1 MQSIRQQRMNKIMQ
15 VQGEVGQHKGYAA
28 IKIAQ
33 NVHEL
38 LRKSKSETK
47 CIGELAIQDI
57 RKKLL
62 QDQFNSIKMYD
73 IPKGEDKPG
82 IQFKSVHNMY
92 DLQTLKM
99 TKLYKKNQRNDI
111 EKQVRSQLAKEPDK
125 QLFLSEIYEQLED
138 NSDGEVLK
146 RKQKVKEESLATQSK
161 EYDDS
166 KDQITDLKQWT
177 KKMKELKKKQQNK
190 KNESDIVDLPKSK
203 DRTQSEIKNPLV
215 RQDCARNQKIDKSNS
230 PQNTQNTPKSYQD
243 IMKNAVSR
251 AKQLKSLNEDP
262 SVERS
267 IQQYLQKASTVA
279 LNELKEIGEL
289 NVDEEKG
296 LSKNFDFT
304 NEEVQRMYNTLVRV
318 QFSQFK
324 SEAEKAK
331 FYQKQTQ
338 LIANKLIQKIKQ
350 NESIIEAKIA
360 TQENLRLETHDFHDK
375 LIQIKQLSQ
384 QLQQEIEEMKDPK
397 SSYNMQVS
405 QSRKS
410 LVNQFMSKQN
420 KEKELQQDLN
430 VLKESRIAYIHKI
443 LFNKKTLEQIDSDL
457 QNKKKEN
464 KNIQRCL
471 ITFYFQILKN
481 AQDVRNT
488 GIAWVISRL
497 NALNEKLNYQDFPDY
512 LDQKAKEYLLQK
524 ATMLQEIEQLEKE
537 LSESFKQY
545 KQEQSFDNSLAIIQ
559 QSLSHNDSLE
569 ISSLP
574 SIFPYDSNKL
584 SAIDLT
590 QARIQASKSSR
601 NNYQIDKL
609 GPITLGLKNEDLENL
624 ENMLIRLNQKN
635 LPVTN
640 GTLIYRETQKRIK
653 QQIKQQQ
660 GGSIE
665 VSQINDSSTVLK
677 EQAIHSYDKCN
688 AQLNKIKIKL
698 LHLDDEQVTRI
709 VKEFDYKNYSKRF
722 NIDPITVIS
731 CLVGGLRCDREIIK
745 QGIKQTHYD

>member
-190 KNESDIVDLPKSK
+190 KNESDIIELPRSK

-296 LSKNFDFT
+296 LSTNFDFT
-304 NEEVQRMYNTLVRV
+304 NEDVQRMYNTLVRV

-350 NESIIEAKIA
+350 NEQIIGAKISA
-360 TQENLRLETHDFHDK
+360 QENLRLETHDFHDK
-375 LIQIKQLSQ
+375 LIQIKQLSL

-420 KEKELQQDLN
+420 KEKELQQDLHI
-430 VLKESRIAYIHKI
+430 LKESRIAYIHKI

-457 QNKKKEN
+457 QTKKKEN
-464 KNIQRCL
+464 KNIQKCL
-471 ITFYFQILKN
+471 INFYFQILKN

-497 NALNEKLNYQDFPDY
+497 NALNEKLNYQHFPDY

-524 ATMLQEIEQLEKE
+524 ASLLQEIEQLEKE

-601 NNYQIDKL
+601 NNYQLDKL

-653 QQIKQQQ
+653 QQIKQEQ

-688 AQLNKIKIKL
+688 TQLNKIKIKL

>member
-1 MQSIRQQRMNKIMQ
+1 MQSIRKQRMNKIMQ

-28 IKIAQ
+28 IKIVS

-38 LRKSKSETK
+38 LRKSKSETN

-57 RKKLL
+57 SKKLL

-82 IQFKSVHNMY
+82 IQFKSVHSMY
-92 DLQTLKM
+92 DLQALKM
-99 TKLYKKNQRNDI
+99 TKLYKKNERNAI

-125 QLFLSEIYEQLED
+125 QLLLSEIYEQLED

-166 KDQITDLKQWT
+166 KDQLTDLKQWT

-190 KNESDIVDLPKSK
+190 KNENDTIVLPRSK
-203 DRTQSEIKNPLV
+203 ERAQTEIKNPLI
-215 RQDCARNQKIDKSNS
+215 RQNGTQNKKIEKSNS
-230 PQNTQNTPKSYQD
+230 PSNTQNPLQSYKD
-243 IMKNAVSR
+243 IMKNAVSK
-251 AKQLKSLNEDP
+251 AKQLKSLNEDL

-267 IQQYLQKASTVA
+267 VEQYLQKASSVA

-289 NVDEEKG
+289 NIDEEKG
-296 LSKNFDFT
+296 LSTNFDYT
-304 NEEVQRMYNTLVRV
+304 NEDIQRMYNTLVKV
-318 QFSQFK
+318 QLSQFK

-331 FYQKQTQ
+331 FYKKQTQ

-350 NESIIEAKIA
+350 NEQIIDARITA
-360 TQENLRLETHDFHDK
+360 QEKLRLETHDFHDK

-384 QLQQEIEEMKDPK
+384 QLQQEIQEMKDPK
-397 SSYNMQVS
+397 LSMQINK
-405 QSRKS
+405 SRMS
-410 LVNQFMSKQN
+410 LVNQLMSSQN

-430 VLKESRIAYIHKI
+430 ILKESRIAYKNKI

-457 QNKKKEN
+457 QSKKKEN
-464 KNIQRCL
+464 KNLQKCL
-471 ITFYFQILKN
+471 INFYFQVLKN
-481 AQDVRNT
+481 GQDVRNT

-497 NALNEKLNYQDFPDY
+497 NALNEKSSYQSFPEY

-545 KQEQSFDNSLAIIQ
+545 KQEQSLDNSLAILQ
-559 QSLSHNDSLE
+559 QSLSHNDSLD

-574 SIFPYDSNKL
+574 SIFPYDSHKL

-590 QARIQASKSSR
+590 QARLQATKSSR
-601 NNYQIDKL
+601 NNYQLDQL
-609 GPITLGLKNEDLENL
+609 GPITLGLTNQDIENL
-624 ENMLIRLNQKN
+624 ENMLTKLNSKN

-653 QQIKQQQ
+653 KQIKPQ
-660 GGSIE
+660 GSMD

-688 AQLNKIKIKL
+688 SQLNKIKIKL
-698 LHLDDEQVTRI
+698 LHLDDEQVIRI

-731 CLVGGLRCDREIIK
+731 CLVGGIRCDREIIK
-745 QGIKQTHYD
+745 QGMKKTHYD